1 MSIYAAVLRLMHASS
16 MVHIVPS
23 AELPP
28 ATSQGDG
35 MKIFIFG
42 RGCIRHGA
50 CAPITFVIVEDYL
63 FHSKF
68 HFTGFDVN
76 ANQLWLALWTTPC
89 ISRIFLREYWL

>member
-1 MSIYAAVLRLMHASS
+1 MHASS

-28 ATSQGDG
+28 AKSRGW
-35 MKIFIFG
+35 MKIFIFW
-42 RGCIRHGA
+42 RICIRHGA

-63 FHSKF
+63 LHFKF

-76 ANQLWLALWTTPC
+76 ANQLWLAL
-89 ISRIFLREYWL
+89 